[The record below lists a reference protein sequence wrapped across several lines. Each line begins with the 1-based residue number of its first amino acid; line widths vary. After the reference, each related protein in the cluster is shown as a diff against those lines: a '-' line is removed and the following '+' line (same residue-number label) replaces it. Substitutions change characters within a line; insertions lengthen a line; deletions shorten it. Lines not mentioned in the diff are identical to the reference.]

1 MESFIIK
8 AAEQNHMHRTVTYFL
23 ISMRPEQWIKNAFVF
38 LALIFSRNLFHP
50 ELLLN
55 VSVGFILFCLASSSV
70 YIFNDIRDRDYD
82 RAHPEKSKRPIAA
95 GLLRVEG
102 IGIIAFLLASVSLA
116 AAYLINSLFFFV
128 LATYLIINLFYTVG
142 LKNVVILDVMC
153 IASGFVLRVFAGTVL
168 AGVAATDWL
177 YICTITISLLL
188 GFSKRRQ
195 ELAVLGDNAGNRRK
209 VLSEYSL
216 PFLDQMIGVAT
227 ACTVMSY
234 ALYTISPETVARFG
248 TRNLIST
255 IPFVLYGIF
264 RYLYLLHKK
273 NLGGNPA
280 STILKDNPLVLNSL
294 LWLAAVVFIIY

>member
-1 MESFIIK
+1 
-8 AAEQNHMHRTVTYFL
+8 MHRTVKYVFL
-23 ISMRPEQWIKNAFVF
+23 SMRPEQWIKNAFIF
-38 LALIFSRNLFHP
+38 LALIFSRNLFHTD
-50 ELLLN
+50 LLLN
-55 VSVGFILFCLASSSV
+55 VCVGFILFCFASSSI

-95 GLLRVEG
+95 GLLRVEE
-102 IGIIAFLLASVSLA
+102 IGIIAFLLASVPLA
-116 AAYLINSLFFFV
+116 AAYLINPLFFFV
-128 LATYLIINLFYTVG
+128 LATYLIINLFYTLG
-142 LKNVVILDVMC
+142 LKNIVILDVMC
-153 IASGFVLRVFAGTVL
+153 IASGFVLRVIAGTVL

-177 YICTITISLLL
+177 YICTITISLFL

-195 ELAVLGDNAGNRRK
+195 ELAVLGDHAGNRRK
-209 VLSEYSL
+209 VLSEYSV

-248 TRNLIST
+248 TRHLIST

-273 NLGGNPA
+273 DLGGNPA
-280 STILKDNPLVLNSL
+280 STILKDIPLVLNFI
-294 LWLAAVVFIIY
+294 LWLAAVVLIIY

>member
-1 MESFIIK
+1 
-8 AAEQNHMHRTVTYFL
+8 
-23 ISMRPEQWIKNAFVF
+23 MRPEQWIKNVFIF
-38 LALIFSRNLFHP
+38 LALIFSRNFFHP
-50 ELLLN
+50 DLLLN

-82 RAHPEKSKRPIAA
+82 RAHPEKSRRPIAA
-95 GLLRVEG
+95 GLLRVDT
-102 IGIIAFLLASVSLA
+102 IGLIAFLLATLPLT
-116 AAYLINSLFFFV
+116 AAYLLNPFFFLV
-128 LATYLIINLFYTVG
+128 LVAYLIINLFYTLR

-153 IASGFVLRVFAGTVL
+153 IASGFVLRVLAGTLL

-177 YICTITISLLL
+177 YICTITLSLFL

-195 ELAVLGDNAGNRRK
+195 ELAVLGDHAESQRK

-216 PFLDQMIGVAT
+216 PFLDQMINVAT

-234 ALYTISPETVARFG
+234 ALYTISPVTVERFG
-248 TRNLIST
+248 TSDLIVT

-273 NLGGNPA
+273 ELGGNPA
-280 STILKDNPLVLNSL
+280 TAILRDVPLVLNAL
-294 LWLAAVVFIIY
+294 LWLAAVVFVIY

>member
-1 MESFIIK
+1 
-8 AAEQNHMHRTVTYFL
+8 
-23 ISMRPEQWIKNAFVF
+23 MRPEQWIKNAFIF

-50 ELLLN
+50 DLLLN
-55 VSVGFILFCLASSSV
+55 VCVGFILFCFASSSI
-70 YIFNDIRDRDYD
+70 YILNDIRDREYD

-95 GLLRVEG
+95 GLLRVDV
-102 IGIIAFLLASVSLA
+102 IGFIAVLLATLPLA
-116 AAYLINSLFFFV
+116 AAYLINSLFLFV
-128 LATYLIINLFYTVG
+128 LATYLIINLFYTVR

-153 IASGFVLRVFAGTVL
+153 IASGFVLRVIAGTVL

-177 YICTITISLLL
+177 YICTITISLFL

-195 ELAVLGDNAGNRRK
+195 ELAALGDNAGYQRK

-273 NLGGNPA
+273 DLGGNPA
-280 STILKDNPLVLNSL
+280 STILKDIPLVLNSL
-294 LWLAAVVFIIY
+294 LWLAAVVLIIY

>member
-1 MESFIIK
+1 
-8 AAEQNHMHRTVTYFL
+8 MHRTVNYVFL
-23 ISMRPEQWIKNAFVF
+23 SMRPEQWIKNAFIF

-50 ELLLN
+50 DLLLN
-55 VSVGFILFCLASSSV
+55 VCAGFILFCFASSSI
-70 YIFNDIRDRDYD
+70 YILNDIRDREYD

-95 GLLRVEG
+95 GLLRVDV
-102 IGIIAFLLASVSLA
+102 IGFIAVLLATLPLA
-116 AAYLINSLFFFV
+116 AAYLINSLFFFI
-128 LATYLIINLFYTVG
+128 LAAYLIINLFYTVR

-153 IASGFVLRVFAGTVL
+153 IASGFVLRVIAGTVL

-177 YICTITISLLL
+177 YICTITISLFL

-195 ELAVLGDNAGNRRK
+195 ELAALGDNAGYQRK

-216 PFLDQMIGVAT
+216 TFLDQMIGVAT

-248 TRNLIST
+248 TSNLIST

-273 NLGGNPA
+273 DLGGNPA
-280 STILKDNPLVLNSL
+280 STILKDFPLVLNSL
-294 LWLAAVVFIIY
+294 LWLAAVVLIIY

>member
-1 MESFIIK
+1 
-8 AAEQNHMHRTVTYFL
+8 MHRTVKYVL
-23 ISMRPEQWIKNAFVF
+23 LSMRPEQWIKNAFIF

-50 ELLLN
+50 DLLLN

-102 IGIIAFLLASVSLA
+102 AGIIAFLLASVSLA
-116 AAYLINSLFFFV
+116 AAYLINSLLFFV
-128 LATYLIINLFYTVG
+128 LATYLIINLFYTVR

-177 YICTITISLLL
+177 YICTITISLFL

-195 ELAVLGDNAGNRRK
+195 ELVTLGENANNQREI
-209 VLSEYSL
+209 LSEYSV
-216 PFLDQMIGVAT
+216 PFLDQMINVAT

-248 TRNLIST
+248 TSNLIST

-264 RYLYLLHKK
+264 RYLYLLHTKD
-273 NLGGNPA
+273 LGGNPA
-280 STILKDNPLVLNSL
+280 SAILKDIPLILNSL
-294 LWLAAVVFIIY
+294 LWLAAVVLIIY